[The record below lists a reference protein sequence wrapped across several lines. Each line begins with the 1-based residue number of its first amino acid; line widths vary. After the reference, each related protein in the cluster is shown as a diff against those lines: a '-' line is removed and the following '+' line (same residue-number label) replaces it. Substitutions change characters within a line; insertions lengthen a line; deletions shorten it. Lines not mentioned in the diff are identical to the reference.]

1 MVFLDDKTYQETKNI
16 ILGKSKRSPLLNE
29 FSLWF
34 SRKYSAKIANFSF
47 DKLTTPGI
55 NKHRLQVILENTKG
69 YEKMLTREHEYNGVY
84 QFEIAHEFEKLAL
97 KHKLTDEA
105 SLENLLVVF
114 NDFSDE
120 ARTDANWKAAKEIR
134 QELRTKYSFIWDVIS
149 PFSGSVVF
157 YYSDDDITLYKKNGM
172 NQEVTN
178 DYYSTLKKYDELNYF
193 TKENMSLTFD
203 SKENLDKNYEGN
215 LFYYTR

>member
-16 ILGKSKRSPLLNE
+16 ILGKDKRSPLLNE

-34 SRKYSAKIANFSF
+34 SRKYSAKMVNFSF

-55 NKHRLQVILENTKG
+55 NRHRLQVILENTKG
-69 YEKMLTREHEYNGVY
+69 YEKMLTRQHEYNGVY

-97 KHKLTDEA
+97 KHKFTDEA
-105 SLENLLVVF
+105 SLENLFVAF

-120 ARTDANWKAAKEIR
+120 ARTDVNWKAAKEV
-134 QELRTKYSFIWDVIS
+134 RTSLKSKYSFIWDVIS
-149 PFSGSVVF
+149 PFSGSVIF
-157 YYSDDDITLYKKNGM
+157 YYLNQDVDSYKENGISQQITD
-172 NQEVTN
+172 E
-178 DYYSTLKKYDELNYF
+178 YYAILKKYDELNYF
-193 TKENMSLTFD
+193 TKKDISLTFD